1 MATKG
6 VVCSYQE
13 VIDLHTESDHVTC
26 LGIHTPTGDTPR
38 RMFKGF
44 FDQYKKYKYLGCSMK
59 LVPAARLPA
68 DPMHVST
75 EAGDLIISPR
85 DLMNPILFHGCHGD
99 DLGTIL
105 NTLYGSDDVMDSVTA
120 LDTQVGSAGD
130 NIKTGF
136 YEILERLYYRALTD
150 NTWKKASVSRGFRK
164 DNLHP
169 LVYSLATNR
178 QIMPGSQGV
187 DPLDIQDNDYL
198 AARQRD
204 PSLDI
209 DPVEGEVGVFNY
221 SMKNNLSFMTPRLTT
236 LGWMDTRNVLTSLPD
251 NFGINVNT
259 LVADLQR
266 PLAEQINYAE
276 LPKLFMGCV
285 LLPPAYL
292 TEQYFRLIIN
302 HRFAFKNFRGISFT
316 PTVQAV
322 PSYADANEDLF
333 NPEKFLGDD
342 FDSGSGGD
350 TPTPGGSDAHTVN
363 VKIHVTSRAQS
374 YLTAATNP
382 ILIARVEM
390 YKIDNPDEWFVLSP
404 NVKFVGDN
412 GTLKVEYPAGSSAS
426 SYADWLESYIPVFTS
441 TDYALKVT
449 IVSKSSSLN
458 THTWSVVPATFEVQ
472 ADMLS
477 CIFQIDAS

>member
-6 VVCSYQE
+6 VVCSYE
-13 VIDLHTESDHVTC
+13 EIIDLHTESDHVTC

-99 DLGTIL
+99 DLGVIL
-105 NTLYGSDDVMDSVTA
+105 NTLYGAQDVMDSVSA
-120 LDTQVGSAGD
+120 IDVMVGDAGD
-130 NIKTGF
+130 DIKTGF

-150 NTWKKASVSRGFRK
+150 KTWKKASVSRGFRK

-178 QIMPGSQGV
+178 QIMPGSKGDAV
-187 DPLDIQDNDYL
+187 NFEINDFM
-198 AARQRD
+198 AVRERD
-204 PSLDI
+204 PTMDLDAQ
-209 DPVEGEVGVFNY
+209 GVGVFNFD
-221 SMKNNLSFMTPRLTT
+221 MKNNLQMFTPRLTS
-236 LGWMDTRNVLTSLPD
+236 LGWMDTRNVLTALPTD
-251 NFGINVNT
+251 FGINVNT
-259 LVADLQR
+259 LVEDLQG
-266 PLAEQINYAE
+266 PMAEQINYAE

-322 PSYADANEDLF
+322 PSYADANDDLF
-333 NPEKFLGDD
+333 DPEKFEGSD
-342 FDSGSGGD
+342 FDDGSSSGGD
-350 TPTPGGSDAHTVN
+350 DPDPEPEPEPEPTPAGYVFFEAGNNSGVETRLVISSVENSANISYRTPFYYLNPDDTTEWIGPVTVMNIGGT
-363 VKIHVTSRAQS
+363 KGPVTSD
-374 YLTAATNP
+374 
-382 ILIARVEM
+382 IM
-390 YKIDNPDEWFVLSP
+390 YF
-404 NVKFVGDN
+404 
-412 GTLKVEYPAGSSAS
+412 
-426 SYADWLESYIPVFTS
+426 YADSGTSYYPYFI
-441 TDYALKVT
+441 TDNAST
-449 IVSKSSSLN
+449 IVSSG
-458 THTWSVVPATFEVQ
+458 VVCSPVRPWDGSTSPDVNNIVAEITR
-472 ADMLS
+472 S
-477 CIFQIDAS
+477 